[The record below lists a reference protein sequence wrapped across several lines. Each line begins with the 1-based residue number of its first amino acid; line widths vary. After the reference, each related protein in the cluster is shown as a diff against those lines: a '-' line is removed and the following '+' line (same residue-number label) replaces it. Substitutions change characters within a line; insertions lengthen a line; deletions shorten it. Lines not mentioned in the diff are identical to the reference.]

1 MKKVLGTLLFLGI
14 TFVIRMGTAG
24 IPQETASFEIHQ
36 AHSNLLIPE
45 EWVDHAFETGGRTP
59 ELLPCEGRISS
70 GFGPRRWGR
79 RMKMHKGLDI
89 AAPTGTPV
97 VAPAKGTV
105 EFVGRKGGYGLT
117 VILNH
122 GGEIT
127 TLYGHNSKIHVE
139 EGDIVKKG
147 QVISEVGNTGRST
160 GPHLHY
166 EVRLDG
172 EQVNPSEYI

>member
-1 MKKVLGTLLFLGI
+1 MKKVLSTLLFI
-14 TFVIRMGTAG
+14 TITLIFRLSTAG
-24 IPQETASFEIHQ
+24 IPQDTAFLEINQ

-45 EWVDHAFETGGRTP
+45 KWIDEAFETGGRTP

-70 GFGPRRWGR
+70 GFGLRRWGR

-89 AAPTGTPV
+89 AAPIGTPV

-117 VILNH
+117 VVINH

-127 TLYGHNSKIHVE
+127 TLYGHNSKVLVS

-147 QVISEVGNTGRST
+147 QEISEVGSTGRST
-160 GPHLHY
+160 GPHVHY
-166 EVRLDG
+166 EVRVDG
-172 EQVNPSEYI
+172 EQVNPSEFI